1 MSNTIVSTNVSAS
14 GHVIFNTQLNTTAGF
29 VLSPKIVLLA
39 GTIQPSGSTPIP
51 SDTVTYDLSG
61 YNAYIEVNAAETG
74 TTRSYYAAYTFIYS
88 SNGTTSNIVEQV
100 VGAANATSPITMSY
114 TITGGIISFSGANP
128 SQVDTSTFLIKITAW
143 DRLVG

>member
-1 MSNTIVSTNVSAS
+1 MSITDKTIVSTDVSAA
-14 GHVIFNTQLNTTAGF
+14 GHVIFNTKLNADAGF
-29 VLSPKIVLLA
+29 VLSPKIVLLT
-39 GTIQPSGSTPIP
+39 GTIASGGA

-100 VGAANATSPITMSY
+100 VGAGNATSPITMSY
-114 TITGGIISFSGANP
+114 TITGGIISFSGTNP

-143 DRLVG
+143 DRLLG